1 MQAMHIVHQDQAIHV
16 FGIELRTSND
26 EAMQTIPP
34 HWQRFSQEAVPAN
47 IPGKISDD
55 VYAVYTHFDHAGSN
69 NQGVYSL
76 ILGAQ
81 VHPHTPL
88 PGGLARAVIPA
99 SRRAVF
105 PVEKGRFDLVG
116 EKWQEIWRRNELP
129 KTFIVEYERY
139 TAQGDIDIFIG
150 LDKEAA
156 RA

>member
-1 MQAMHIVHQDQAIHV
+1 MHITEQDQAIHV

-34 HWQRFSQEAVPAN
+34 HWQRFSQQAVLAD

-55 VYAVYTHFDHAGSN
+55 VYAVYTNFDHAGSN
-69 NQGVYSL
+69 NRGVYSL

-88 PGGLARAVIPA
+88 PQGLARAVIPA

-116 EKWQEIWRRNELP
+116 DTWQEIWRRNDLA
-129 KTFIVEYERY
+129 KTFIAEYERY
-139 TAQGDIDIFIG
+139 TSQGDIDIFIG
-150 LDKEAA
+150 LEKEAA